1 MNGTL
6 DEWQQLKAKDLAA
19 FRKMIDPQKPG
30 AIPDY
35 PLIAPDPNCG
45 K

>member
-1 MNGTL
+1 
-6 DEWQQLKAKDLAA
+6 
-19 FRKMIDPQKPG
+19 MIDPLKPG

>member
-19 FRKMIDPQKPG
+19 FRKMIDPG
-30 AIPDY
+30 GIPDY
-35 PLIAPDPNCG
+35 PPLAPDSNCG